1 MFFSYTSYFFI
12 PVEILIQMF
21 QQYFSVHHSLCVWA
35 VCKFTD
41 MKDIYVC
48 KFRDIIADM
57 KFLHR
62 LVLNLYIEA
71 IEIGKIYN
79 NTHKTQI

>member
-1 MFFSYTSYFFI
+1 M
-12 PVEILIQMF
+12 
-21 QQYFSVHHSLCVWA
+21 
-35 VCKFTD
+35 
-41 MKDIYVC
+41 
-48 KFRDIIADM
+48 ADM

-62 LVLNLYIEA
+62 LVLNLLIEA